1 MPYSRNVLMSV
12 GMEAILRRSG
22 SPVFLTLALLAV
34 LGSVAPVGAQMGG
47 VVMEIYGMVEVA
59 PGGRVVGLDV
69 GGETIRFRVDDV
81 QTRDRFF
88 SMLRF
93 LSDTRNRTPGLSIKG
108 PARYVDLLRTEE
120 PGKRVLRLTGLYYET
135 ARNFV
140 VSRIRPVR
148 SGDEERRRP

>member
-1 MPYSRNVLMSV
+1 MLVA
-12 GMEAILRRSG
+12 G
-22 SPVFLTLALLAV
+22 PVT
-34 LGSVAPVGAQMGG
+34 PVGSQMGG
-47 VVMEIYGMVEVA
+47 VVMEIYGMVEVV

-88 SMLRF
+88 SVLRF
-93 LSDTRNRTPGLSIKG
+93 LSDTRSRTPGLSIKG
-108 PARYVDLLRTEE
+108 PARYVDMLRTEE

-148 SGDEERRRP
+148 SGGEERRHP

>member
-1 MPYSRNVLMSV
+1 
-12 GMEAILRRSG
+12 
-22 SPVFLTLALLAV
+22 
-34 LGSVAPVGAQMGG
+34 MGR

-88 SMLRF
+88 SVLRF
-93 LSDTRNRTPGLSIKG
+93 LSDTRSRTPGLSIKG
-108 PARYVDLLRTEE
+108 PTRYVDMLRTEE

-148 SGDEERRRP
+148 SGGEDRRYP

>member
-1 MPYSRNVLMSV
+1 MTVLF
-12 GMEAILRRSG
+12 RRSG
-22 SPVFLTLALLAV
+22 LAAFLMLVA
-34 LGSVAPVGAQMGG
+34 GPVAPVGAQMGG
-47 VVMEIYGMVEVA
+47 VVMEIYGMVEVV

-88 SMLRF
+88 SVLRF
-93 LSDTRNRTPGLSIKG
+93 LSDTRSRTPGLSIKG
-108 PARYVDLLRTEE
+108 PARYVDMLRTEE

-148 SGDEERRRP
+148 SGGEERRHP

>member
-1 MPYSRNVLMSV
+1 
-12 GMEAILRRSG
+12 
-22 SPVFLTLALLAV
+22 
-34 LGSVAPVGAQMGG
+34 MGG
-47 VVMEIYGMVEVA
+47 VVMEIYGMVEVV

-93 LSDTRNRTPGLSIKG
+93 LSDTRSRTPGLSIKG
-108 PARYVDLLRTEE
+108 PARYVDMLRTEE

-148 SGDEERRRP
+148 SEGEDRRHP